1 MKKIIVIVAL
11 ILGLAS
17 LGIFF
22 RKESEEAF
30 KNVFYYSPCDAP
42 LEFTIGS
49 IDSRFQVTRAEL
61 LADSRAAANIWSNTQ
76 GKQLFVY
83 KPDAALKINMVYDDR
98 QELTSKINDLDSDL
112 KQKQGEIDP
121 KIAAF
126 KKKQSEF
133 ENRVNSLNEKISYWN
148 SKGGAPKE
156 EYDKLV
162 AEQKSLKSEAAILN
176 ATAEELGQSTLEYN
190 AGAQKLN
197 QTIDDYK
204 EVLEFK
210 PEEGLYEQD
219 GSEKSISIYIDVNA
233 SEFLHTL
240 AHEMGHALGL
250 DHQNDPKAIMYPQTT
265 TILSPTQ
272 VEVAQLS
279 EICKKRT
286 IFEVALTRFQE
297 IIEVLKERVGSKVN

>member
-1 MKKIIVIVAL
+1 MKKLLTIIVP
-11 ILGLAS
+11 ILGLIF

-22 RKESEEAF
+22 RKESEELI
-30 KNVFYYSPCDAP
+30 KNAFYYSPCDAP

-49 IDSRFQVTRAEL
+49 IDSRFEVTREEL

-83 KPDAALKINMVYDDR
+83 KPGASLKINMVYDDR
-98 QELTSKINDLDSDL
+98 QELTSKINELDTDL

-121 KIAAF
+121 KLAEF
-126 KKKQSEF
+126 KKRQSEF
-133 ENRVNSLNEKISYWN
+133 EDRVNSLNERISYWN

-162 AEQKSLKSEAAILN
+162 DEQKSLKSEAALLN
-176 ATAEELGQSTLEYN
+176 ASADDLGQSTLEYN

-197 QTIDDYK
+197 QTIENYK

-219 GSEKSISIYIDVNA
+219 GREKSISIYIDVHE

-250 DHQNDPKAIMYPQTT
+250 DHQSDPESIMYPQTT

-272 VEVAQLS
+272 AEVTQLS
-279 EICKKRT
+279 DICKKRT
-286 IFEVALTRFQE
+286 IFEVASTRFQE
-297 IIEVLKERVGSKVN
+297 IIEVLRERIGSKVN